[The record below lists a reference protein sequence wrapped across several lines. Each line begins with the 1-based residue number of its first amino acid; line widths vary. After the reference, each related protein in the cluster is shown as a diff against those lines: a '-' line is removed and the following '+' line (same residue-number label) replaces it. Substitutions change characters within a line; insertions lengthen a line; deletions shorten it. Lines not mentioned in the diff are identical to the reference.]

1 MKKVLIHGEYMCILN
16 LIALP
21 FLVMFFNRGNMMFWV
36 LLLFLDIAEY
46 LLLLD
51 EKELFS
57 YVKDKQLHH
66 ETLRIKIYM
75 IGIVIFYIGIACLQ
89 SLGLLFILIAN
100 DALSSAANF
109 LLHKHVFHKDDGQV

>member
-21 FLVMFFNRGNMMFWV
+21 FLVMFFNRGNSMFWV

-51 EKELFS
+51 ENELIT
-57 YVKDKQLHH
+57 YIMDKQLHK

-75 IGIVIFYIGIACLQ
+75 VGIVVFYAAIAFMQ
-89 SLGLLFILIAN
+89 PIALLLILLAN
-100 DALSSAANF
+100 DAISSALNI
-109 LLHKHVFHKDDGQV
+109 LLHKHVFKKHDSNS

>member
-51 EKELFS
+51 ENELIG
-57 YVKDKQLHH
+57 YVMDKQLHQ

-75 IGIVIFYIGIACLQ
+75 VGIVAFYVGIAFLQ
-89 SLGLLFILIAN
+89 PIALLLILLAN
-100 DALSSAANF
+100 DFVSSALNRII
-109 LLHKHVFHKDDGQV
+109 HKHILPKHKAEE

>member
-51 EKELFS
+51 ENELIG
-57 YVKDKQLHH
+57 YIMDKQLHH

-75 IGIVIFYIGIACLQ
+75 VGIVVFYVGLAFLQ
-89 SLGLLFILIAN
+89 PIVLLLILLAN
-100 DALSSAANF
+100 DILSSALNVVI
-109 LLHKHVFHKDDGQV
+109 HKYILPKHKADE

>member
-51 EKELFS
+51 ENELIS
-57 YVKDKQLHH
+57 YVMDKQLHH

-75 IGIVIFYIGIACLQ
+75 VGIVIFYLAIAFLQ
-89 SLGLLFILIAN
+89 SFALLLILLAN
-100 DALSSAANF
+100 DIISSAINV
-109 LLHKHVFHKDDGQV
+109 LLHKHVLHKHDE